1 MESSPMTE
9 GSLID
14 FAGKPEV
21 RVLIPLWGPRYID
34 DFVKFALPSLLAPG
48 NLPLLAGACR
58 VTVAFLTA
66 KKDFGHFRQQPAIT
80 GVLAS
85 YCKLEFIP
93 IDDLILGVH
102 SYAVPLTLA
111 YLRGMTETGENM
123 TRTHFLC
130 YNADFI
136 LADGSLK
143 PVLRYILEG
152 RSVILA
158 PSFRVTAETVKP
170 VLYEQFLRPHGQ
182 FSMRPREMARLA
194 FKDIHPTVISR
205 IVNQDLFHSYYPNQ
219 IYWRVD
225 EHTILARFYLIM
237 QFCIRP
243 ERRVESINNFVDYA
257 FLPEMCPSGDMVA
270 ISDSDEFF
278 MMELQPTE
286 AENDFIRPGPTRAR
300 YVAKSVSE
308 WTTPRHRE
316 ISRFELVFHTEDL
329 PESLPQARAGLA
341 EFMKKVETRLA
352 PKTIPHGRH
361 HYWPGAIESW
371 LHARQR
377 PGKFDEE
384 DRRNCLNACKQYFSG
399 LRSEM
404 CPPTS
409 TYYFKVRRWKL
420 FLLGLFWGLPPRVRL
435 WHPQFLNFRRVL
447 SWLRRHAASGQERVL
462 YVTDEAEFDGFFKKS
477 YRADK
482 ILPRDLL
489 GGFLYK
495 TVPEP
500 RHSVC
505 FVHLLEVNASLAA
518 KIIRYVQEKLPHIK
532 RIMVYVGQD
541 LIESGL
547 LTIKYTQLSTMVS
560 HFNQNYSGQ
569 LRYQFM
575 GGILWK
581 KFLPLFQKIFTE
593 NYAGSWGRNFA
604 FAGRLLW
611 GSLFMGIANTVAF
624 LWPKDETAPPQGCTG
639 MIMEIDVK
647 SRPRV
652 SLPLRSCGE
661 SSFPVTAV
669 LGATGFIGRHLFQ
682 EFSRRN
688 SKTVGTARKHA
699 IPGLL
704 TLDLLDPDIC
714 PLELAKRGVTHAII
728 TAAVSGIAA
737 CECDPELTRK
747 VNVEG
752 TVSLARQLCN
762 SGIKVIALSSDYV
775 FDGTTGDY
783 SESSEVLPV
792 NEYGRQKA
800 AMEKLLVENCDASR
814 LLILRLS
821 KVFDANR
828 GGGALI
834 DEMAGKFSRGEEVR
848 AARDQVFCPTHVD
861 DIVAIIAGLIE
872 ADACGILHA
881 CSPHK
886 TSRLELAQKV
896 AEAFGADPSLV
907 KNISLKDLG
916 EKFERPLNTSMSCER
931 LRRHLAHDFRDIQE
945 GIRELKAH
953 YEDCRL
959 EAKR

>member
-1 MESSPMTE
+1 
-9 GSLID
+9 
-14 FAGKPEV
+14 
-21 RVLIPLWGPRYID
+21 
-34 DFVKFALPSLLAPG
+34 
-48 NLPLLAGACR
+48 
-58 VTVAFLTA
+58 
-66 KKDFGHFRQQPAIT
+66 
-80 GVLAS
+80 
-85 YCKLEFIP
+85 
-93 IDDLILGVH
+93 
-102 SYAVPLTLA
+102 
-111 YLRGMTETGENM
+111 
-123 TRTHFLC
+123 
-130 YNADFI
+130 
-136 LADGSLK
+136 
-143 PVLRYILEG
+143 
-152 RSVILA
+152 
-158 PSFRVTAETVKP
+158 
-170 VLYEQFLRPHGQ
+170 
-182 FSMRPREMARLA
+182 
-194 FKDIHPTVISR
+194 
-205 IVNQDLFHSYYPNQ
+205 
-219 IYWRVD
+219 
-225 EHTILARFYLIM
+225 
-237 QFCIRP
+237 
-243 ERRVESINNFVDYA
+243 
-257 FLPEMCPSGDMVA
+257 
-270 ISDSDEFF
+270 
-278 MMELQPTE
+278 
-286 AENDFIRPGPTRAR
+286 
-300 YVAKSVSE
+300 
-308 WTTPRHRE
+308 
-316 ISRFELVFHTEDL
+316 
-329 PESLPQARAGLA
+329 
-341 EFMKKVETRLA
+341 
-352 PKTIPHGRH
+352 
-361 HYWPGAIESW
+361 
-371 LHARQR
+371 
-377 PGKFDEE
+377 
-384 DRRNCLNACKQYFSG
+384 
-399 LRSEM
+399 
-404 CPPTS
+404 
-409 TYYFKVRRWKL
+409 
-420 FLLGLFWGLPPRVRL
+420 
-435 WHPQFLNFRRVL
+435 
-447 SWLRRHAASGQERVL
+447 
-462 YVTDEAEFDGFFKKS
+462 
-477 YRADK
+477 
-482 ILPRDLL
+482 
-489 GGFLYK
+489 
-495 TVPEP
+495 
-500 RHSVC
+500 
-505 FVHLLEVNASLAA
+505 
-518 KIIRYVQEKLPHIK
+518 
-532 RIMVYVGQD
+532 
-541 LIESGL
+541 
-547 LTIKYTQLSTMVS
+547 
-560 HFNQNYSGQ
+560 
-569 LRYQFM
+569 
-575 GGILWK
+575 
-581 KFLPLFQKIFTE
+581 
-593 NYAGSWGRNFA
+593 
-604 FAGRLLW
+604 
-611 GSLFMGIANTVAF
+611 
-624 LWPKDETAPPQGCTG
+624 
-639 MIMEIDVK
+639 MEIDVK